1 MRRLAK
7 TYCYLANQV
16 TVNEMAIDDALAYVK
31 ETKGADDSHA
41 MERRN
46 QIMKLVV
53 SINQE
58 KHKRSG
64 ALVDLLVHGLCG
76 EEQKLISFLQEE
88 LSTTHRSN
96 AKPDNLVEISLQ
108 LEEKYTELD
117 KLETQFSDQVQL
129 VSTLAPS
136 VTEAGKALRL
146 KKLRELSGKILKEQT
161 ERDVIEKKQRD
172 ILLCF
177 ARGGDETRKLM
188 KEFFLKS

>member
-1 MRRLAK
+1 MRGNEGDEKKGIADVEPPETFIREANGDDDHEGLTPSSHFSTKESSEMRRLAV

-96 AKPDNLVEISLQ
+96 AKHDNLVEISLQ

-117 KLETQFSDQVQL
+117 KLETQFSDQVQ
-129 VSTLAPS
+129 
-136 VTEAGKALRL
+136 
-146 KKLRELSGKILKEQT
+146 
-161 ERDVIEKKQRD
+161 
-172 ILLCF
+172 
-177 ARGGDETRKLM
+177 
-188 KEFFLKS
+188 